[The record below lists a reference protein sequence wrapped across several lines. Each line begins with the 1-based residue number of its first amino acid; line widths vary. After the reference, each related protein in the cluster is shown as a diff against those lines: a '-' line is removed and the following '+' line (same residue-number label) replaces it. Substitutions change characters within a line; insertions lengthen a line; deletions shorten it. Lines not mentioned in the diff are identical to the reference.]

1 MRLSYFNQAV
11 ARSKRKPNRGLIQRA
26 KDSKKAFALAATL
39 FGIGCSLDR
48 SALDLPIDVQT
59 QEATVDNDSNTENRT
74 DAQIVRPPVD
84 TGVIQRDSAVAMDV
98 RQITDA
104 SAPEVMDA
112 QVIDVQ
118 IVTDSRPVD
127 TITTDTIRLTDSA
140 TDSGRSDSGLV
151 GCTRCA
157 SGVITPTFGW
167 PRDNSLISNGYSF
180 VRPFS
185 DARVRVN
192 CAANGSEI
200 CTVSFGRVGDI
211 RTCTDGPNSIRINWT
226 GLNSTA
232 GTNDYMMTI
241 ACH

>member
-11 ARSKRKPNRGLIQRA
+11 ARAKRKPNRSLIQRA

-98 RQITDA
+98 
-104 SAPEVMDA
+104 
-112 QVIDVQ
+112 QVI
-118 IVTDSRPVD
+118 TDSRTDDVA
-127 TITTDTIRLTDSA
+127 TTDTGRSTDS
-140 TDSGRSDSGLV
+140 TIDSGRSDSSLA
-151 GCTRCA
+151 GCSRCA

-192 CAANGSEI
+192 CAINGSEI

-211 RTCTDGPNSIRINWT
+211 QICTDGPNSIRINWT